1 MMRWSSTLCRARR
14 GWRRRTS
21 SRSDERPVCGRR
33 GAGCCLGCRQWRMVA
48 PGGVGRGGGGHLA
61 GRRLLQGDET
71 LKILALDPGFAA
83 TGAVVMEW
91 KGNVW
96 WPAEMKCIRTTKD
109 DAKLGVRVAEQDVT
123 RVQETARALVELI
136 DRHQIKMM
144 VVELPHGGA
153 QSSRAVRAMALS
165 TGLIAGLVEY
175 FGLAVEWLTPD
186 DTRIA
191 AVGSRKAT
199 KDQVMAGMAVR

>member
-1 MMRWSSTLCRARR
+1 M
-14 GWRRRTS
+14 
-21 SRSDERPVCGRR
+21 
-33 GAGCCLGCRQWRMVA
+33 
-48 PGGVGRGGGGHLA
+48 
-61 GRRLLQGDET
+61 
-71 LKILALDPGFAA
+71 KILALDPGFAA

-123 RVQETARALVELI
+123 RVQETARALVDII

-199 KDQVMAGMAVR
+199 KDQVMAGMAVRYPALNDIKTKAEKEHIADAMSCFRAAELAGNLVRLAINGGQ